1 MSSCLF
7 CEVADGNA
15 GMAPEN
21 LIIAANE
28 YAFAKPALGQFVD
41 GYTLIVSQEHIRSF
55 SEMSDVELGHVEEM
69 KEKIGAVLKHLYQ
82 QPVVVFEHGCGQGP
96 DLRGGSGIDHA
107 HLHVLPLPA
116 SLEYDLQSR
125 FRFTRLAKLAD
136 LARRGGTARPYIYL
150 ETGSG
155 ERFTFEL
162 DSPIPS
168 QFMRRLICQSLNQ
181 PNLWDWRIHPFRERI
196 TSFAAAFGRMPVVAA
211 SGPLL

>member
-7 CEVADGNA
+7 CDIAEGNA
-15 GMAPEN
+15 AWAPEN

-55 SEMSDVELGHVEEM
+55 SEMSDVELGHVEEL
-69 KEKIGAVLKHLYQ
+69 KDKIGAALKHLYH

-96 DLRGGSGIDHA
+96 DLRGGSCIDHA
-107 HLHVLPLPA
+107 HLHVLPLQA
-116 SLEYDLQSR
+116 SLEYALQSR
-125 FRFTRLAKLAD
+125 FRFTRLERLED
-136 LARRGGTARPYIYL
+136 LARRCGTAGPYIYL
-150 ETGSG
+150 ETGRG

-168 QFMRRLICQSLNQ
+168 QFMRRLICQSLDQ
-181 PNLWDWRIHPFRERI
+181 PNLWDWKIHPFRERI
-196 TSFAAAFGRMPVVAA
+196 TSFTAAFGRMPAA
-211 SGPLL
+211 AALGRL